1 LKTTDLENDMTADVY
16 LAGPLFTPYERDFI
30 DSLAAQLRSRGI
42 SVFVPHEAVT
52 DFEPT
57 AAAVYEVDAQ
67 GLLGARVVL
76 AILDGTSVDDGTACE
91 IGMFQQ
97 AAASDPTKRG
107 VVGLVTDLRLRRGAG
122 GDVRL
127 NLFVR
132 GCIQQQGLLVTD
144 VDEAVEAVHNLL
156 R

>member
-1 LKTTDLENDMTADVY
+1 MASDVY

-30 DSLAAQLRSRGI
+30 DSFAAQLRSRGV
-42 SVFVPHEAVT
+42 SVFVPHEAITV
-52 DFEPT
+52 FEPT
-57 AAAVYEVDAQ
+57 AAEVYKVDAE

-76 AILDGTSVDDGTACE
+76 AILDGTGVDDGTACE

-107 VVGLVTDLRLRRGAG
+107 VIGLVTDLRLRRGTG
-122 GDVRL
+122 GDVRM

-132 GCIQQQGLLVTD
+132 GCIEQRGRIVTEVDDAVASVERLLAAD
-144 VDEAVEAVHNLL
+144 
-156 R
+156 

>member
-1 LKTTDLENDMTADVY
+1 MTSDVY

-30 DSLAAQLRSRGI
+30 DSLATQLRSRGI

-52 DFEPT
+52 EFEPT
-57 AAAVYEVDAQ
+57 AAEVYRVDAD

-76 AILDGTSVDDGTACE
+76 AILDGTGVDDGTACE

-97 AAASDPTKRG
+97 AAASDPTKVG
-107 VVGLVTDLRLRRGAG
+107 VVGLVTDLRLRRGTG

-132 GCIQQQGLLVTD
+132 GCVEQRGRVVTD
-144 VDEAVEAVHNLL
+144 IDDALEEVVELL

>member
-1 LKTTDLENDMTADVY
+1 MASDVY

-30 DSLAAQLRSRGI
+30 DGLAERLRSRGI
-42 SVFVPHEAVT
+42 SVFVPHEAIME
-52 DFEPT
+52 FEPT
-57 AAAVYEVDAQ
+57 AADVFQVDAE

-76 AILDGTSVDDGTACE
+76 AVLDGTGVDDGTACE

-97 AAASDPTKRG
+97 AASLDPTKRG
-107 VVGLVTDLRLRRGAG
+107 VVGLVTDLRLRRGAA

-132 GCIQQQGLLVTD
+132 GCIEQRGIVVTD
-144 VDEAVEAVHNLL
+144 VDAAVEAVARLVS
-156 R
+156 

>member
-1 LKTTDLENDMTADVY
+1 
-16 LAGPLFTPYERDFI
+16 
-30 DSLAAQLRSRGI
+30 
-42 SVFVPHEAVT
+42 
-52 DFEPT
+52 
-57 AAAVYEVDAQ
+57 
-67 GLLGARVVL
+67 
-76 AILDGTSVDDGTACE
+76 VDDGTACE

-132 GCIQQQGLLVTD
+132 GCIEQRCQVVTD
-144 VDEAVEAVHNLL
+144 VGEAVDGVERLL
-156 R
+156 ELA

>member
-1 LKTTDLENDMTADVY
+1 MATDVY
-16 LAGPLFTPYERDFI
+16 LAGPLFTPYERGFL
-30 DSLAAQLRSRGI
+30 DSLAVQLRERGI
-42 SVFVPHEAVT
+42 GVFVPHEAVT

-57 AAAVYEVDAQ
+57 PREVYAVDAA

-76 AILDGTSVDDGTACE
+76 AILDGTGVDDGTACE

-97 AAASDPTKRG
+97 AAAHDTSKLG

-122 GDVRL
+122 GDVRM

-132 GCIQQQGLLVTD
+132 GCIEQRGCVVTE
-144 VDEAVEAVHNLL
+144 VDDALAAVERLL
-156 R
+156 AAD

>member
-1 LKTTDLENDMTADVY
+1 MAIDVY
-16 LAGPLFTPYERDFI
+16 LAGPLFTPYERGFI
-30 DSLAAQLRSRGI
+30 DSLAARLRERGV

-57 AAAVYEVDAQ
+57 PTEVYAVDAA

-76 AILDGTSVDDGTACE
+76 AILDGTGVDDGTACE

-97 AAASDPTKRG
+97 AAAHDPSKLG

-122 GDVRL
+122 GDLRM

-132 GCIQQQGLLVTD
+132 GCIEQRGRIVTGSDDAVDAVVELLG
-144 VDEAVEAVHNLL
+144 
-156 R
+156 

>member
-1 LKTTDLENDMTADVY
+1 MASDVY

-30 DSLAAQLRSRGI
+30 DSLAARLRSRGV

-57 AAAVYEVDAQ
+57 AAEVYRVDAE

-76 AILDGTSVDDGTACE
+76 AILDGTGVDDGTACE

-97 AAASDPTKRG
+97 ASASDPTKHG
-107 VVGLVTDLRLRRGAG
+107 VVGLVTDLRLRRGTG
-122 GDVRL
+122 GDVRM

-132 GCIQQQGLLVTD
+132 GCIEQRGRIVTD
-144 VDEAVEAVHNLL
+144 IDQAVDAVATLL
-156 R
+156 G

>member
-1 LKTTDLENDMTADVY
+1 
-16 LAGPLFTPYERDFI
+16 
-30 DSLAAQLRSRGI
+30 
-42 SVFVPHEAVT
+42 
-52 DFEPT
+52 
-57 AAAVYEVDAQ
+57 
-67 GLLGARVVL
+67 
-76 AILDGTSVDDGTACE
+76 VDDGTACE

>member
-1 LKTTDLENDMTADVY
+1 MATDVY
-16 LAGPLFTPYERDFI
+16 LAGPLFTPYERSFI
-30 DSLAAQLRSRGI
+30 DSLAVQLRERGA
-42 SVFVPHEAVT
+42 SVFVPHEAVM

-57 AAAVYEVDAQ
+57 ASDVYTVDVG

-76 AILDGTSVDDGTACE
+76 AILDGTGVDDGTACE

-97 AAASDPTKRG
+97 AAMDNPSKLG

-122 GDVRL
+122 GDVRM

-132 GCIQQQGLLVTD
+132 GCIEQRGQIVTD
-144 VDEAVEAVHNLL
+144 SDEAVDAVVQLL
-156 R
+156 N